1 MRIAVMGSGGV
12 GGFVGGRL
20 AHAGCDVRFVARGG
34 HLQAMRRNG
43 LSIESDTQGTIH
55 VAQVRAAED
64 PGSLGPVD
72 LVLIAVKL
80 RDTEAAAAA
89 IRPLMAP
96 GTAVLSLQ
104 NGVTKDDVLRREFG
118 PEAVI
123 GGITYVA
130 TRIVRPGVIGQTG
143 SMQRV
148 VVGEYD
154 GRRSERIET
163 LHAWL
168 LRAGIAAE
176 ISADIRRTLWEK
188 FAFLV
193 ALSSTTAT
201 MRSHLGPI
209 LANAQ
214 TRAFFLD
221 ILREVVAVGR
231 ASGVDLP
238 PDYAE
243 QRLAFADTVPQDMT
257 SSLHHDLEAG
267 RPLEVEWLAGAVVT
281 LGRAHGIA
289 TPLCRA
295 AWDILALHAAGR

>member
-1 MRIAVMGSGGV
+1 
-12 GGFVGGRL
+12 
-20 AHAGCDVRFVARGG
+20 
-34 HLQAMRRNG
+34 
-43 LSIESDTQGTIH
+43 
-55 VAQVRAAED
+55 
-64 PGSLGPVD
+64 
-72 LVLIAVKL
+72 
-80 RDTEAAAAA
+80 
-89 IRPLMAP
+89 

-123 GGITYVA
+123 GGVTYVA

-214 TRAFFLD
+214 TRAFFL
-221 ILREVVAVGR
+221 
-231 ASGVDLP
+231 
-238 PDYAE
+238 
-243 QRLAFADTVPQDMT
+243 
-257 SSLHHDLEAG
+257 
-267 RPLEVEWLAGAVVT
+267 
-281 LGRAHGIA
+281 
-289 TPLCRA
+289 
-295 AWDILALHAAGR
+295 